1 MLLGISRQVYY
12 RSKRSINLGQER
24 AGKVIHL
31 VNEIRIKMPKI
42 GTRKLYHILQEDL
55 KELSVGRDKLFQI
68 LKANRMLIKP
78 SRSYHITTNS
88 HHRFRKHKNII
99 EKLNIE
105 RPEQVWVSDI
115 TYIGNR
121 QNPIYLALVTDA
133 YSKKIVGY
141 DVSAS
146 LDASGCVRALKS
158 AIKSRNYM
166 DSNLIHHSDRGLQY
180 CSNEYQKILNE
191 NNIKT
196 SMTESYDPYANAIA
210 ERVNGILKSEFL
222 DCYGYKLSLKLM
234 KKVVQESINIYNQD
248 RPHYSCYMKTP
259 NQMHNQNEIKIRTY
273 KSKNPQE
280 AYASCGF
287 N

>member
-1 MLLGISRQVYY
+1 MVDAVRV
-12 RSKRSINLGQER
+12 
-24 AGKVIHL
+24 
-31 VNEIRIKMPKI
+31 KMPKI
-42 GTRKLYHILQEDL
+42 GTRKLYHILHEDL
-55 KELSVGRDKLFQI
+55 RDLSVGRDKLFQI
-68 LKANRMLIKP
+68 LKANHMLIKP
-78 SRSYHITTNS
+78 SRSYHVTTNS

-99 EKLNIE
+99 EKLIIE

-121 QNPIYLALVTDA
+121 QNPIYLALITDA

-158 AIKSRNYM
+158 AIKSRYYLES
-166 DSNLIHHSDRGLQY
+166 DLIHHSDRGLQY
-180 CSNEYQKILNE
+180 CSNEYQKILKN

-222 DCYGYKLSLKLM
+222 DYYGYRLSLKLM
-234 KKVVQESINIYNQD
+234 KGIVRETIKIYNQD
-248 RPHYSCYMKTP
+248 RPHYSCHMKTP
-259 NQMHNQNEIKIRTY
+259 NQMHNQNNIKIRTY
-273 KSKNPQE
+273 KSKNPQKS
-280 AYASCGF
+280 YDFCGF

>member
-1 MLLGISRQVYY
+1 M
-12 RSKRSINLGQER
+12 
-24 AGKVIHL
+24 
-31 VNEIRIKMPKI
+31 VNSIRIKMPKI
-42 GTRKLYHILQEDL
+42 GTRKLYYLLQE
-55 KELSVGRDKLFQI
+55 ELTRLSIGRDKLFKI
-68 LKANRMLIKP
+68 LKANHMLIKP

-105 RPEQVWVSDI
+105 RPEQVWVADI

-121 QNPIYLALVTDA
+121 QNPIYLALITDA

-146 LDASGCVRALKS
+146 LDASGCIRALKS
-158 AIKSRNYM
+158 AIKNRNYIK
-166 DSNLIHHSDRGLQY
+166 SELIHHSDRGLQY
-180 CSNEYQKILNE
+180 CSTEYQKILNK

-196 SMTESYDPYANAIA
+196 SMTESYDPYANAVA

-222 DCYGYKLSLKLM
+222 DYYSYKLPLNLM
-234 KKVVQESINIYNQD
+234 KKVVNESIKIYNQD

-259 NQMHNQNEIKIRTY
+259 EQMHLQKEIKIRTY
-273 KSKNPQE
+273 KSKKPQKE
-280 AYASCGF
+280 ISICGF